1 MTTKFIT
8 LTRFDGANIYIN
20 PISITAL
27 TPSTYPESKDTYV
40 YVFGSSD
47 YFRVRESQEEL
58 MKLIQATDSMTIIQY
73 DPKKP

>member
-40 YVFGSSD
+40 YVFGRNE
-47 YFRVRESQEEL
+47 YFRVRESQEEII
-58 MKLIQATDSMTIIQY
+58 KLIENDTRTNQDL
-73 DPKKP
+73 

>member
-8 LTRFDGANIYIN
+8 LTNNAGGSEVLIN
-20 PISITAL
+20 PMLITAL
-27 TPSTYPESKDTYV
+27 QSNPTLPFTSIYLIGGTS
-40 YVFGSSD
+40 FS
-47 YFRVRESQEEL
+47 VREKVEEI